1 MENATKALLIVAGV
15 LIGVM
20 ILSLGLALYYSL
32 NGFVE
37 DHQATIQENALQ
49 KFNTQFL
56 QYVNYNDTTGVC
68 EFKLTVQDIITVAN
82 LAHEN
87 NTRYNIPESPDASIY
102 NPNNEY
108 VTVNAD
114 LYYINQYGG
123 TSLQKLNHLEQTVAE
138 NSAEWLSTFVSDHEY
153 QCSRADIKI
162 SEITGKIYEINF
174 K

>member
-20 ILSLGLALYYSL
+20 ILTLGLALYYSL
-32 NGFVE
+32 NEFVD
-37 DHQATIQENALQ
+37 DHQSAIQENALQ

-56 QYVNYNDTTGVC
+56 QYVNYNDSTGVC

-87 NTRYNIPESPDASIY
+87 NVKHDIPENPDESIY

-108 VTVNAD
+108 VTVNAE
-114 LYYINQYGG
+114 LYYTNEYGG
-123 TSLQKLNHLEQTVAE
+123 ISVRRLNHLEQTITQD
-138 NSAEWLSTFVSDHEY
+138 SAEWLSTFVSNHEY
-153 QCSRADIKI
+153 QCSSADIKI
-162 SEITGKIYEINF
+162 SEITGKVYEINF
-174 K
+174 R